1 MSELPRRLYT
11 AYNDHDP
18 SAVARLYAPNA
29 THEDVA
35 SGRPRGGPEAIAAG
49 LRLFFS
55 WFPDAHWQPTLQ
67 IDDGRGRIAIPYRL
81 TASLQAQMGSIA
93 PRGQAISLRGVHVL
107 EIEGG
112 RIGKSFDYWDA
123 ATFQRQLNN
132 ITKERANEDR
142 QGVP

>member
-1 MSELPRRLYT
+1 MDVSELPRRLYA

-18 SAVARLYAPNA
+18 SAVARLYAPGA

-35 SGRPRGGPEAIAAG
+35 HGRPRSGPEAIAAG
-49 LRLFFS
+49 LRLFFG
-55 WFPDAHWQPTLQ
+55 WFPDAHWQLAFQ
-67 IDDGRGRIAIPYRL
+67 MDDGRGRVAITYLL

-107 EIEGG
+107 EIKDG
-112 RIGKSFDYWDA
+112 RIGKSADYWDA

-132 ITKERANEDR
+132 ITVEEPK
-142 QGVP
+142 